1 MPGDDTTAAVGDT
14 NYRREGVEEEG
25 DDKVSESVP
34 DPSEHMNFISSLVG
48 GGGDFNWIM
57 IAALVRVHTTDSATI
72 SLLLSKFS

>member
-1 MPGDDTTAAVGDT
+1 MPGDDTTAAAVGDM

-48 GGGDFNWIM
+48 GADFNWIM
-57 IAALVRVHTTDSATI
+57 IAALVRVQTTDSATI

>member
-57 IAALVRVHTTDSATI
+57 IAALVRPSDPDTRETTAI
-72 SLLLSKFS
+72 VAF

>member
-34 DPSEHMNFISSLVG
+34 DPSEHMNFISFFG
-48 GGGDFNWIM
+48 GRRRRLQLDNDCGACTGSDDGFCN
-57 IAALVRVHTTDSATI
+57 D
-72 SLLLSKFS
+72 KFVAF

>member
-48 GGGDFNWIM
+48 GADFNWIM
-57 IAALVRVHTTDSATI
+57 IAALVRVQTTDSATI